1 MVSRLSRIFPELT
14 LQNIIPMNS
23 KVIVHWAP
31 VNSKSPF
38 GLFFQEA
45 AATHFVDKS
54 GMLRDLIPLVTP
66 KTEEGILQEGI
77 SGKGNRFLCV
87 TRPRRFGKTV
97 MASMVAS
104 FFSRAKSSEELF

>member
-1 MVSRLSRIFPELT
+1 MGVYL
-14 LQNIIPMNS
+14 NS
-23 KVIVHWAP
+23 K
-31 VNSKSPF
+31 NPF

-45 AATHFVDKS
+45 AATYFVDKS

-77 SGKGNRFLCV
+77 GGKGNRFLCV

-97 MASMVAS
+97 MASMIAS
-104 FFSRAKSSEELF
+104 FSAVPKAVRNYSDHWKSEPRKDSVPTSTSTM